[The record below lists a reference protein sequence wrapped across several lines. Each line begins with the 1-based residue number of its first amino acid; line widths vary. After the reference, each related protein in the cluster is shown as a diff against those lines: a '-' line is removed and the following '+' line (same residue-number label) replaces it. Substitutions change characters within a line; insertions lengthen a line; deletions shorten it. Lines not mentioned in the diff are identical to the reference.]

1 MPNIERTPDP
11 AHERHEPPL
20 TKASQR
26 LLKLSM
32 STPRPCPW
40 GPNCICLTLPERRTL
55 RRVGRIARQWRRRA
69 RHRERMLA
77 RAHAQASR
85 G

>member
-11 AHERHEPPL
+11 HDGFDPPL
-20 TKASQR
+20 TKASRR
-26 LLKLSM
+26 LLQLSM
-32 STPRPCPW
+32 STPRPLPW

-55 RRVGRIARQWRRRA
+55 RRVGRIARQWRRRV
-69 RHRERMLA
+69 RSRERMLA
-77 RAHAQASR
+77 RAPTQAAQ